1 MKGYGQSIKTR
12 KSSLSKFKVES
23 FRDVLR
29 DFNYDDEY
37 QYKNWVESLLESK

>member
-37 QYKNWVESLLESK
+37 QYQEYINRILEAK